1 MATNDM
7 AMQNMLLFT
16 NNILSHKTCLKL
28 RGRIIN
34 KGANLLVFLFQHM
47 AHQPW

>member
-7 AMQNMLLFT
+7 AMQNMHLLID
-16 NNILSHKTCLKL
+16 NILPHKTCLKL
-28 RGRIIN
+28 RGKIFS
-34 KGANLLVFLFQHM
+34 KGANFLFFLLQHM